1 MHFARALLSNSAGLF
16 DPLNLMNSVPRQGKL
31 NAILLAVLLLPGAEV
46 LGRDQAMPATPVDL
60 VRKTVRN
67 EIDAADGHVKFLFR
81 EEKANGRGSQ
91 TKLVVE
97 TDESM
102 VGMLIGENGRPL
114 TPDRRRAEE
123 ARLANYVNNSSELN
137 KKLEREREEAEHTR
151 RIVAALPDAFLYEN
165 DGTVPGTAS
174 LGRLGDVLVRLKFR
188 PRPDYNPP
196 THAEQVL
203 TAMAGYLLIDTT
215 EFRIAKIDGAL
226 VKDVGFGWGILG
238 RLDPGG
244 RFMVEQADV
253 GGGHWEATRMD
264 LAFTGKLMLFKSLSI
279 RSSEV
284 FSDFRPA
291 PSNLNFA
298 QGVALLKKEQSELAQ
313 DPQQAAIAN
322 RQVSQTRR

>member
-1 MHFARALLSNSAGLF
+1 MDLA
-16 DPLNLMNSVPRQGKL
+16 PRQRKL
-31 NAILLAVLLLPGAEV
+31 KAILLAVLWLPGAAV
-46 LGRDQAMPATPVDL
+46 LGRAQTGPTTPVEL

-67 EIDAADGHVKFLFR
+67 EIDDAGGRAKFIFR
-81 EEKANGRGSQ
+81 EEKDGERGSQ
-91 TKLVVE
+91 TKLIVE

-114 TPDRRRAEE
+114 TPERMRAED
-123 ARLANYVNNSSELN
+123 ARLANYVNNPAELN
-137 KKLEREREEAEHTR
+137 KKREREREDEEHTR
-151 RIVAALPDAFLYEN
+151 KIVAALPDAFLYEN
-165 DGTVPGTAS
+165 DGTVDGTAS
-174 LGRLGDVLVRLKFR
+174 LGKPGDVLVRLKFR

-196 THAEQVL
+196 THVEQVL

-215 EFRIAKIDGAL
+215 EFRIAKIDGRL

-238 RLDPGG
+238 HLDPGG
-244 RFMVEQADV
+244 RFMVAQADV

-264 LAFTGKLMLFKSLSI
+264 LAFTGKIMLFKSLNI

-291 PSNLNFA
+291 PSDLNFA
-298 QGVALLKKEQSELAQ
+298 QGVALLRKQESELAP
-313 DPQQAAIAN
+313 DRQQAAIAN